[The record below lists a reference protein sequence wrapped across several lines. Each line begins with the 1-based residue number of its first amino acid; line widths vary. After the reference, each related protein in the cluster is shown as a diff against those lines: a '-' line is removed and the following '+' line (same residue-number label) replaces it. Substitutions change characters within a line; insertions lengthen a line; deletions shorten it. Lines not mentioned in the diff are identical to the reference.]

1 MLTLL
6 TFPSAFGLY
15 SGSPF
20 CVKAAYM
27 LHLSGLDWCRSNL
40 LDARKMPHGKLPV
53 LRTPERLLADSDA
66 IRSWLEAQGAAFDQG
81 LSDLQRAQSR
91 AMIRMAED
99 HLYFQLLMDRWSS
112 DEVWPHLRD
121 RFFGEVPRLIRN
133 PVANGVRRSV
143 LRGLQAQGMAR
154 FSTAERMER
163 AERDLEAITACL
175 WHRPFLLADRPTAA
189 DLSVAPMLAAMR
201 ATPVETPLQQRVAG
215 DRVLSD
221 YVDRVDGTVGL
232 PQA

>member
-27 LHLSGLDWCRSNL
+27 LHLSGLDWRRSDL

-66 IRSWLEAQGAAFDQG
+66 IRHWLEAHGAEFDHG

-99 HLYFQLLMDRWSS
+99 HLYFQLLMDRWSD
-112 DEVWPHLRD
+112 DEVWQHLRNH
-121 RFFGEVPRLIRN
+121 FFGEVPRLIRN

-143 LRGLQAQGMAR
+143 LRGLRAQGMAR
-154 FSTAERMER
+154 FSAAERLDR
-163 AERDLEAITACL
+163 AERDFEAVTACL
-175 WHRPFLLADRPTAA
+175 WQGSFLLGDRLSAA
-189 DLSVAPMLAAMR
+189 DLSVAPILAAMR
-201 ATPVETPLQQRVAG
+201 ATPVATALQRRVAG
-215 DRVLSD
+215 DRILSD
-221 YVDRVDGTVGL
+221 YVDRVDAAVGL

>member
-27 LHLSGLDWCRSNL
+27 LHLSRLDWRRSDL

-66 IRSWLEAQGAAFDQG
+66 IRNWLEAEGAEFDQG

-91 AMIRMAED
+91 SMIRMAED
-99 HLYFQLLMDRWSS
+99 HLYFQLLMDRWSE
-112 DEVWPHLRD
+112 DEVWHLLRD

-143 LRGLQAQGMAR
+143 LRGLRAQGMGR
-154 FSTAERMER
+154 FSTAERMDR

-175 WHRPFLLADRPTAA
+175 WHGSFLLGDRLSAA

-201 ATPVETPLQQRVAG
+201 ATPVSTTLQRRVAG
-215 DRVLSD
+215 DRILSD
-221 YVDRVDGTVGL
+221 YIDQVDDAVGIS
-232 PQA
+232 